1 MEIAY
6 QVALQRHRPAQ
17 PQFALVIP
25 SSVDSSGCTG
35 DEVSDFFFLI
45 YRSSGQIVG
54 RKLYEGDGA
63 KWLVKFAAALPG
75 SGIYRSLT
83 LSMMQRVASQPV

>member
-25 SSVDSSGCTG
+25 SSVDSLGCTG
-35 DEVSDFFFLI
+35 DEISDYFI
-45 YRSSGQIVG
+45 
-54 RKLYEGDGA
+54 
-63 KWLVKFAAALPG
+63 
-75 SGIYRSLT
+75 
-83 LSMMQRVASQPV
+83 